1 MSKTLAA
8 PGAYASKHQR
18 RLSRQVAADV
28 VAISD
33 VFSVVLGGLLP
44 ALIYAVIG
52 DFTIDQLTILQ
63 ATMLAGFI
71 AHLCLRFRGMYDTSR
86 MDAFPFKPVELL
98 IAICCGMIGVLG
110 IGLPLNLQH
119 VDLVLWYTAWL
130 SASFLVM
137 LITRLTT
144 RSLIASLAAAGRFN
158 ERVAIF
164 GAGPIARRVY
174 DIVAEPRLGITFA
187 GLYDDRMGTD
197 RINPEGLAVHGRLDD
212 LIKSAREG
220 AVDRIVIA
228 LPQSANDRMAA
239 IVGHFDS
246 LPISTHVVTHIAS
259 DLLET
264 NAGFNVS
271 SIGPIGLLDVKKKT
285 LNGRARASKRAE
297 DIILGCVLLAISAP
311 LWPLIAIA
319 IKLDSAGPVLF
330 AQKRRGRYQSTI
342 NVLKFRTMRVMENG
356 PLVQQAVV
364 KDPRVTRVGRILR
377 RASLDEL
384 PQLINVIRGEMS
396 LIGPRPHALA
406 HDDEFSRLLH
416 LYPDRHQM
424 RPGMTGLAQV
434 SGFRGSTAKPGSIE
448 ARVKADLAY
457 VRAWSIWLDI
467 KILSRTFAAVISGT
481 NAD

>member
-1 MSKTLAA
+1 M
-8 PGAYASKHQR
+8 
-18 RLSRQVAADV
+18 
-28 VAISD
+28 
-33 VFSVVLGGLLP
+33 
-44 ALIYAVIG
+44 
-52 DFTIDQLTILQ
+52 
-63 ATMLAGFI
+63 
-71 AHLCLRFRGMYDTSR
+71 
-86 MDAFPFKPVELL
+86 
-98 IAICCGMIGVLG
+98 
-110 IGLPLNLQH
+110 
-119 VDLVLWYTAWL
+119 
-130 SASFLVM
+130 
-137 LITRLTT
+137 
-144 RSLIASLAAAGRFN
+144 
-158 ERVAIF
+158 
-164 GAGPIARRVY
+164 
-174 DIVAEPRLGITFA
+174 
-187 GLYDDRMGTD
+187 
-197 RINPEGLAVHGRLDD
+197 
-212 LIKSAREG
+212 
-220 AVDRIVIA
+220 
-228 LPQSANDRMAA
+228 
-239 IVGHFDS
+239 
-246 LPISTHVVTHIAS
+246 
-259 DLLET
+259 
-264 NAGFNVS
+264 
-271 SIGPIGLLDVKKKT
+271 
-285 LNGRARASKRAE
+285 NGRARASKRAE